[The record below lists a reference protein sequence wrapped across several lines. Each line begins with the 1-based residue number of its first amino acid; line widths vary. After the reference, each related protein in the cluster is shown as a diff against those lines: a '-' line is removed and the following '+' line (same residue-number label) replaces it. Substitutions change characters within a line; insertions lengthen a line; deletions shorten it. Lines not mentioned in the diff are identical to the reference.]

1 MSYSISKT
9 KFDFSP
15 KITFD
20 VGICTNLQKNRN
32 HRNLIRHLSQNYK
45 RIIEYIYKILDPLI
59 VDRFYDWNCHPFKF
73 EIKEIYITKNKVF

>member
-9 KFDFSP
+9 KFNFSP

-32 HRNLIRHLSQNYK
+32 HSNLRRHLLQYSK
-45 RIIEYIYKILDPLI
+45 RIIKHIHKILDPLI

-73 EIKEIYITKNKVF
+73 EIKKITLI